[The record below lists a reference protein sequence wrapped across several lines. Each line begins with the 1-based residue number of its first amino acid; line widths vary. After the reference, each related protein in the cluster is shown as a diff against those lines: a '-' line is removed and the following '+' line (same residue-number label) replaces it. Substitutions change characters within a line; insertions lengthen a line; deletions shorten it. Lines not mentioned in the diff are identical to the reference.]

1 MNELEIF
8 RYALFPSGANYSEV
22 DLKKR
27 VADST
32 HEIKV
37 LLAEGGV
44 SVDYSILYKYSNDQN
59 YLWLVAVAT
68 NSVQRPLKLHS
79 EQETI
84 TEFAQRIQDRINSL
98 PIVLNS
104 IALEIDA
111 HRFNAIPS
119 IIEDKQLV
127 SLVLKQSGKRQKIK
141 QNGMIQE
148 LLFPE
153 CDPFK
158 LEPEPRLIGFKVHS
172 LARYEAVIYEIE
184 DPHFVMAKSA
194 KMPLIFGTDKFN
206 KEVFNRL
213 SDRLYQDH
221 YIQLNVNAKVYLL
234 DGGPVE
240 YHFHSEVI
248 MSNKIIRVT
257 GS

>member
-8 RYALFPSGANYSEV
+8 RYALFPSGANYSDA

-27 VADST
+27 VTDST

-37 LLAEGGV
+37 LLGEGGG
-44 SVDYSILYKYSNDQN
+44 SVDYSILYKYSNDQD

-68 NSVQRPLKLHS
+68 NSIQRSLKLLS

-84 TEFAQRIQDRINSL
+84 TGFAQRIQDRISSL

-111 HRFNAIPS
+111 QRFNATPS
-119 IIEDKQLV
+119 IFEDKQLV

-141 QNGMIQE
+141 QNGEVQE

-158 LEPEPRLIGFKVHS
+158 LEPEPRLVRFKIHS
-172 LARYEAVIYEIE
+172 LSKYEAVICEIE
-184 DPHFVMAKSA
+184 DPYSIISRSS
-194 KMPLIFGTDKFN
+194 KMSLIFGANNFN
-206 KEVFNRL
+206 QEVFNRL
-213 SDRLYQDH
+213 ADRLYQGGDMH
-221 YIQLNVNAKVYLL
+221 LIVNAKVEML

-240 YHFHSEVI
+240 YHFYSEVMI
-248 MSNKIIRVT
+248 SNGRV
-257 GS
+257 GAVDS